1 MTFDKGPRNRKRLGR
16 FRVQGWIYI
25 LVGTYMYYTHYSFG
39 FFFIN
44 LLTGRAPKQVSN
56 VYIIVSR
63 SSLAVALLRRLQK
76 VDLSDDDDVVVR
88 GGNGR

>member
-1 MTFDKGPRNRKRLGR
+1 
-16 FRVQGWIYI
+16 
-25 LVGTYMYYTHYSFG
+25 MYYTYYSFG
-39 FFFIN
+39 FFFFFIN

-56 VYIIVSR
+56 VYITVSR

-88 GGNGR
+88 GGSGR